1 MSGHPLPDNI
11 LPPMP
16 LQGLGIDMPEIIQ
29 HPDAEERLEAR
40 VEKMPRD
47 VGVMLLTVGLAG
59 VILPGII
66 GLPFMLA
73 GGIILMPKTTQK
85 LKKKLGVDNTPHGEF
100 ADRQINRFL
109 DDLDRRYPGIVN
121 HKP

>member
-16 LQGLGIDMPEIIQ
+16 LQGLDIDMPEIIQ